1 MDGGRDC
8 HYHVCPWLLY
18 RTHGSCSLVVD
29 NILHI
34 APFAFFALF
43 VRHRFVSCSLTC
55 TLISPVMQRVS
66 PKAHLSVLIC
76 VLVADLAALPL
87 LRWQLIRLG
96 SKSELFRQPQTWTK
110 ILKCALDS
118 ALVSLLALETSK
130 GIDDGKQRLVRI
142 VRYVIATD

>member
-1 MDGGRDC
+1 ME
-8 HYHVCPWLLY
+8 
-18 RTHGSCSLVVD
+18 
-29 NILHI
+29 
-34 APFAFFALF
+34 
-43 VRHRFVSCSLTC
+43 
-55 TLISPVMQRVS
+55 RVS

-96 SKSELFRQPQTWTK
+96 SKSELFRRPQIWTM

-118 ALVSLLALETSK
+118 ALVSLLALDTLK

-142 VRYVIATD
+142 VRYVIVTD